1 MPMSRK
7 TYVLDSTV
15 LLYDPGALS
24 RFENSEV
31 VLPLPTLEEIDGK
44 KRQVGEPGR
53 NARLVSRQ
61 LRDFQLQSGGS
72 YDKGITIEN
81 GVKVRIQMFQ
91 RNALSHFPLPL
102 ESPKERALFIAY
114 QLKSQ
119 GEEVIFVSKDFL
131 MRLKAEGL
139 GLKTQDHVN
148 TAIMLDELKQ
158 QIEKIERSKNEI
170 DNFYKDGIL
179 SAGEN
184 SFDRSRYCL
193 LGADEENQ
201 VLSRYCPKNNQF
213 ARLPSLPKDIW
224 GVTPMNQEQRCALD
238 LLLNDN
244 IKLTVLLGQAGTGKT
259 LLALACGLR
268 KVFDEGVYS
277 KILVSRPIMPLG
289 KDIGYLPGSKE
300 EKLYHWMQP
309 IYDNLEFLCEST
321 GGGSK
326 SGEENETLK
335 WITESKKIEM
345 EAVTYIRGRSL
356 PKMFIIIDEAQNLSP
371 HEVKTV
377 ISRAGKGTKVI
388 LTGDPSQ
395 IDAPYLDKHSNGL
408 TYTIEQFN
416 GHPIFGYMFL
426 DTTERSEL
434 AAMAA
439 DIL

>member
-1 MPMSRK
+1 MSRK

-15 LLYDPGALS
+15 LLYDPTALT
-24 RFENSEV
+24 RFEGAQV
-31 VLPLPTLEEIDGK
+31 VIPLPVLEEIDSK
-44 KRQVGEPGR
+44 QRLVGEASR

-61 LRDFQLQSGGS
+61 LRDYQLQTGGS
-72 YDKGITIEN
+72 YEKGITIEN
-81 GVKVRIQMFQ
+81 GVHLRIHMFQ
-91 RNALSHFPLPL
+91 RNALSHFPLSV
-102 ESPKERALFIAY
+102 EGMRERTLFIAY

-148 TAIMLDELKQ
+148 TAIMLDELKA
-158 QIEKIERSKNEI
+158 QIDKIERSKAEI
-170 DNFYKDGIL
+170 DNFFKDGTL
-179 SAGEN
+179 PAGDVNYE
-184 SFDRSRYCL
+184 RARYCL

-201 VLSRYCPKNNQF
+201 VLSRYCPKKQHF
-213 ARLPSLPKDIW
+213 ARLPNLPKDIW
-224 GVTPMNQEQRCALD
+224 GVTPLNQEQRCALD

-244 IKLTVLLGQAGTGKT
+244 IKLCVLLGQAGTGKT

-309 IYDNLEFLCEST
+309 IYDNLEFLCGST
-321 GGGSK
+321 GCSK
-326 SGEENETLK
+326 PGEENETLK

-408 TYTIEQFN
+408 SYTIEQFN